1 MSNELF
7 GSGKCCKKDCGCQ
20 KFWKHPESLDPI
32 ICGCEHNEAF
42 HVQVIIN
49 LLLIIINI
57 FYIYINFINFIY

>member
-20 KFWKHPESLDPI
+20 KFWKHPESLDPMV
-32 ICGCEHNEAF
+32 CGCEHNEAF

-49 LLLIIINI
+49 Y
-57 FYIYINFINFIY
+57 F